1 MTRKEFSLVSAII
14 QNIGKRN
21 YEKQRKLKPDEY
33 TGVLGDVRY
42 LKDHIFGFSEEDDF
56 VKRNKKLL

>member
-21 YEKQRKLKPDEY
+21 YEKLGYMLKY
-33 TGVLGDVRY
+33 YRG
-42 LKDHIFGFSEEDDF
+42 
-56 VKRNKKLL
+56 